1 MRPNPDEGGKRTNEI
16 GTIIPVLE
24 TLSRWPRVMAPRGIE
39 SARNGGD
46 QPALALSRR
55 WRPGERAGADT
66 QAPRETEHHALE
78 SGGVDVI
85 LVAT

>member
-1 MRPNPDEGGKRTNEI
+1 MRPNPDEGEKRTNEI

-55 WRPGERAGADT
+55 WRPGERAART
-66 QAPRETEHHALE
+66 PKLRARRSIMRSNPVE
-78 SGGVDVI
+78 SM
-85 LVAT
+85 